1 MSNGNERY
9 YVVCSVCKRP
19 SPEGRILCQ
28 YCWSRLQSGVKIN
41 QSEADELLRK
51 WKIASKRKKKIK
63 WISITTGSV
72 ILVAALV
79 LSYLDNYTDTLQIPS
94 PTLNSN
100 PPDGQWS
107 MFRHD
112 LLHSGATGNNTML
125 PQGQVQWTFSASG
138 PIYSSPAV
146 VDGVVYF
153 GSRDGKMYAL
163 NAASG
168 SELWEYQ
175 TGSWVDSSPT
185 VTGGIVYFG
194 SHDGNLYALDART
207 GRKIWSFHTVYVIDS
222 SPAVAGGVVYFGSA
236 DWHLYALDALTGKKL
251 WAFKASVNGVDS
263 SPVVAN
269 GIVYFEAGDSWIYG
283 LRADNGQFRL
293 HFKAYNVASSPAIDG
308 KIVYFCDS
316 FGTLSAVDGLAR
328 SRWYDYGN
336 FKGVWVQLWGMGVAP
351 KPPPISGSLWSTPLG
366 YNPIISS
373 PVVSDNKL
381 YVGADNDLVAVDTEN
396 EKPLWSFQTGGRVN
410 SSPAV
415 VENTVYVGSEDGR
428 IYAIDATSGQEL
440 WHVVTGAQIDS
451 SPALANGILY
461 VGSFDGK
468 MYAIK

>member
-1 MSNGNERY
+1 MTTGEEQY
-9 YVVCSVCKRP
+9 YVICSVCHRP
-19 SPEGRILCQ
+19 VPAGRILCQ
-28 YCWSRLQSGVKIN
+28 YCSSRLQSDVRIN
-41 QSEADELLRK
+41 SAEAKEIMRQWEIK
-51 WKIASKRKKKIK
+51 YKRKKKIK
-63 WISITTGSV
+63 WMSIAAAS
-72 ILVAALV
+72 ILLVAALI
-79 LSYLDNYTDTLQIPS
+79 LSYLYNYTDTLQIPS

-100 PPDGQWS
+100 PADGQWS

-125 PQGQVQWTFSASG
+125 PQGQAQWTFSASG

-153 GSRDGKMYAL
+153 GSRDGKIYAL
-163 NAASG
+163 DAASG
-168 SELWEYQ
+168 KELWEYQ

-194 SHDGNLYALDART
+194 SHDGNFYALDART
-207 GRKIWSFHTVYVIDS
+207 GREIWSFKTVYVIDS

-236 DWHLYALDALTGKKL
+236 DWHLYALDALTGKKI
-251 WAFKASVNGVDS
+251 WAFKANVNVVDS

-293 HFKAYNVASSPAIDG
+293 HLMVYNVASSPAIDG

-316 FGTLSAVDGLAR
+316 LGNLSAVDGLAR

-336 FKGVWVQLWGMGVAP
+336 FKGVWVQLWGMGIAP
-351 KPPPISGSLWSTPLG
+351 KPPSISGSLWATTLG
-366 YNPIISS
+366 HNPIISS
-373 PVVSDNKL
+373 PAIMNSKLFVGVDN
-381 YVGADNDLVAVDTEN
+381 NLVAVDLAN
-396 EKPLWSFQTGGRVN
+396 EKPLWSFQTGGSVN
-410 SSPAV
+410 SCPAV
-415 VENTVYVGSEDGR
+415 AGNAVYVGSEDGNV
-428 IYAIDATSGQEL
+428 YAVDATSGQEL
-440 WHVVTGAQIDS
+440 WHIVTGAQIDS